1 MKNEI
6 GNVIGKWQKDNR
18 VRNLS
23 PDTIESYGASARDF
37 QAFFEQRK
45 IHKMKQ
51 ITDDVIRD
59 YTLCQIDRGCA
70 PRTINSRLKALRRLL
85 NFYKAEIRP
94 SYTVPNIRLQREECT
109 SRGPLTDDQV
119 CMLVRNFSPQD
130 TDSVLVAFI
139 LDTGIRSKSV
149 RHVKVDDL
157 DFENGLVVIRV
168 TKNHEVLVLP
178 LSEALRNLLKEYIA
192 LNQITDGYL
201 FRNRNGGGMYDRS
214 TVYKFVKRYLRRCG
228 VQKSGAHLFRYTFGK
243 IMVENNCN
251 AMLLQKWFGHRT
263 MDETK
268 RYIRLYSS
276 ELKEACERVTPLA
289 KNGKIYKKI
298 YSEGLTEL

>member
-37 QAFFEQRK
+37 QAFFAQRK

-85 NFYKAEIRP
+85 NFYKTEIRP

-109 SRGPLTDDQV
+109 SRSAYRRSGLHAGTQFLAAGCGLCTGGVHPGYRHPVQV
-119 CMLVRNFSPQD
+119 GQVYQGR
-130 TDSVLVAFI
+130 
-139 LDTGIRSKSV
+139 RS
-149 RHVKVDDL
+149 R
-157 DFENGLVVIRV
+157 F
-168 TKNHEVLVLP
+168 
-178 LSEALRNLLKEYIA
+178 
-192 LNQITDGYL
+192 
-201 FRNRNGGGMYDRS
+201 
-214 TVYKFVKRYLRRCG
+214 
-228 VQKSGAHLFRYTFGK
+228 
-243 IMVENNCN
+243 
-251 AMLLQKWFGHRT
+251 
-263 MDETK
+263 
-268 RYIRLYSS
+268 
-276 ELKEACERVTPLA
+276 
-289 KNGKIYKKI
+289 
-298 YSEGLTEL
+298 